1 MTVGLTN
8 DPWPDAT
15 TTQESRFP
23 STTLICHAT
32 HKRASNSK
40 LKGSEFLENFWFLN
54 IQLSVMIVNG
64 STLLQFGLH
73 DSLYQIKSDSVFP
86 PHHSR
91 QDQISMLRV
100 DFLPN
105 SVYYYQSSTSSCSTV
120 QGEKRDYHFPNG
132 FLLPFFF
139 FRIFYYSMR
148 IRNNDIHY
156 PRRSQVRK
164 RSTYAVCMQYVW
176 QQNVSI
182 YYSSGNF

>member
-91 QDQISMLRV
+91 QDQISMLLGEWTFYQIPSTIINHQLLRV
-100 DFLPN
+100 QLSKGRRETTIFLM
-105 SVYYYQSSTSSCSTV
+105 VFCYLFSSLGYFTTPCASGTMIYIIRGEAKYGNEALMPYACSMCDS
-120 QGEKRDYHFPNG
+120 K
-132 FLLPFFF
+132 
-139 FRIFYYSMR
+139 M
-148 IRNNDIHY
+148 
-156 PRRSQVRK
+156 
-164 RSTYAVCMQYVW
+164 
-176 QQNVSI
+176 
-182 YYSSGNF
+182 